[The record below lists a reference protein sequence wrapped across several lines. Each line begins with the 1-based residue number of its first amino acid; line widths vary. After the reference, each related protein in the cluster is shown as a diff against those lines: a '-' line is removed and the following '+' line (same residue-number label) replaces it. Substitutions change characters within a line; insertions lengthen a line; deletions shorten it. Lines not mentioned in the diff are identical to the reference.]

1 MNTEIINLEING
13 VEFEA
18 EVEFS
23 FIQGEPA
30 ITHLLPEDCCEGSP
44 DEYELNSL
52 CILIH
57 DKGFTEEHDVSF
69 LIYDED
75 LKEVI
80 TQHLV
85 DIKDAN

>member
-1 MNTEIINLEING
+1 MKREIINLEING

-23 FIQGEPA
+23 FVQDEPA
-30 ITHLLPEDCCEGSP
+30 ITHLLPEDCVEGSP

-57 DKGFTEEHDVSF
+57 DKGFPEEHDVSF
-69 LIYDED
+69 LIYDEH
-75 LKEVI
+75 LKEII
-80 TQHLV
+80 TNQLM
-85 DIKDAN
+85 DEQ

>member
-1 MNTEIINLEING
+1 MNTQTIQLEING

-30 ITHLLPEDCCEGSP
+30 ITHLLPENCCEGSP

-57 DKGFTEEHDVSF
+57 DKGFPEEHDASF

-75 LKEVI
+75 FKKVI
-80 TQHLV
+80 TQQLV
-85 DIKDAN
+85 DIKNEM